1 MTASINYEFF
11 CIDEVLPRIKKI
23 ISLNNEVIDTSILD
37 LPSEYEQVDS
47 ETLKEFSQ
55 FILNKFNNIVQ
66 NLVNNNLDQYEF
78 SASIQPMRTLCVMK
92 NSCDNL
98 IYKRE
103 NPEEVSNP
111 FPTLG

>member
-1 MTASINYEFF
+1 MTTSITYDFF
-11 CIDEVLPRIKKI
+11 CIDGLLPRIKKI
-23 ISLNNEVIDTSILD
+23 ISFNDEVIDTSVLD

-55 FILNKFNNIVQ
+55 FILDKFNNIIE
-66 NLVNNNLDQYEF
+66 NLVNSNLDQNEF
-78 SASIQPMRTLCVMK
+78 SSAVQPMKTLCIMK

-98 IYKRE
+98 IYRRE
-103 NPEEVSNP
+103 NPEEVTNP